1 MSTPN
6 VTELGIPLVRHKVL
20 KGEDL
25 HFAKIDEYFGTPQG
39 NLVPDTLNYPVR
51 DKTTGLIYIS
61 VGPTKNDWQVIYG
74 KIRSVKNY
82 FKVGI
87 GGQSVFTLSK
97 KPEIDSVDVFVNG
110 QLMHETKPGNPRDY
124 VINYSNNDIT
134 MSGDIP
140 ENSMVYVKFTSEE
153 AF

>member
-6 VTELGIPLVRHKVL
+6 ITELGIPLVRHKEL
-20 KGEDL
+20 KGADL
-25 HFAKIDEYFGTPQG
+25 HFAKIDEYFGSPKG

-51 DKTTGLIYIS
+51 DKTTGIVYIS
-61 VGPTKNDWQVIYG
+61 VGSTVNDWQAIYG
-74 KIRSVKNY
+74 KVRSFKNY
-82 FKVGI
+82 FEVGP

-110 QLMHETKPGNPRDY
+110 QLMHETQPAKPRDFT
-124 VINYSNNDIT
+124 VNYTNDTIT

-140 ENSMVYVKFTSEE
+140 EGSMVYVKFNSE
-153 AF
+153 AP